1 VTDRHPIFALS
12 DRWVEQRSA
21 LRPVLARL
29 LDSSAMGLGL
39 LQARM
44 SDAPALPPARRCPEA
59 R

>member
-29 LDSSAMGLGL
+29 LDTSATGLGL
-39 LQARM
+39 LQARVA
-44 SDAPALPPARRCPEA
+44 DAPAPPPARRCPEA